1 MRAQAASD
9 TVYFLQASGR
19 APEGAEA
26 ERVGQALLGA
36 YRWQYIA
43 SGVRQP
49 HFSRVIA
56 SMLNDQQAQ
65 RITSVPAPL
74 TP

>member
-26 ERVGQALLGA
+26 ERVGRASLGA

-49 HFSRVIA
+49 HFSRVLA

-65 RITSVPAPL
+65 RTSSALAPL
-74 TP
+74 MP